1 MFICSYHIG
10 SLHFSNNHFG
20 VTNSP
25 PYLYGTFTCFGYEES
40 LSICPRSSYNSLLN
54 CGDNEIAGVHC
65 QGKNCKNIH
74 LQMVDNLSSFRFTDK
89 SMINIFDNNSVRYIY
104 QYTACLWIILY
115 LLLTSNYNQ

>member
-1 MFICSYHIG
+1 MLIYSYHIG
-10 SLHFSNNHFG
+10 SLYFSNNHFG

-25 PYLYGTFTCFGYEES
+25 PYLYGSFTCFGYKES

-65 QGKNCKNIH
+65 QGKDYKNIH

-89 SMINIFDNNSVRYIY
+89 SMINIFDNNIVIYIY
-104 QYTACLWIILY
+104 IYIYIYISILPIFG
-115 LLLTSNYNQ
+115 